1 MVIFIVYLRDR
12 CTPQS
17 MKVPTRKLPCIKIGL
32 ISVAWGGD
40 CSSAGHESSYKM
52 FKEIHF

>member
-1 MVIFIVYLRDR
+1 
-12 CTPQS
+12 
-17 MKVPTRKLPCIKIGL
+17 MKVPTRKLPCIKIRL
-32 ISVAWGGD
+32 ISVGWGGGD